1 MSQIQQRCNSLDAWV
16 QSCLENPISR
26 EGAECLSKF
35 LNVQDGD
42 LNKSQYT
49 SLSTMMGSTFRH
61 SFSAAGD
68 HSDDDEDLPTRQ
80 SNRSTTVASA
90 IGSLVASNKKKSE
103 LQKKAQKS
111 RSHSTAGGGGLA
123 GIFKRDT

>member
-1 MSQIQQRCNSLDAWV
+1 
-16 QSCLENPISR
+16 
-26 EGAECLSKF
+26 
-35 LNVQDGD
+35 
-42 LNKSQYT
+42 
-49 SLSTMMGSTFRH
+49 MMGSTFRH

-68 HSDDDEDLPTRQ
+68 HSDDEALPTRQ